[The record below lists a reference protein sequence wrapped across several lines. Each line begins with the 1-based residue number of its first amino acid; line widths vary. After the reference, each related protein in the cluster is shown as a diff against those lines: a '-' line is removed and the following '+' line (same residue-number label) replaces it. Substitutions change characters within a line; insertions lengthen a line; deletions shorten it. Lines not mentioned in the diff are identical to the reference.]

1 MIAPVYT
8 IVFQPDGVRA
18 DVIAGT
24 TVMDAASNAGVK
36 IERHCGGV
44 GVCGKCRISAF
55 HGEEFLSSLT
65 PTEKK
70 QLNSEE
76 IASGVRLAC
85 CTKVEGSGTVHVI
98 DMVGESGNQILEGTS
113 DKIISHWAPDREGLG
128 VAVDIGTTTVVCYLL
143 DLDGHT
149 VLGSHSFLNPQ
160 VSYGDDVISRIAAST
175 SQPGALERMQE
186 ALVKEMD
193 KAFAFLAENA
203 GAAKERITE
212 VVVAGNTVMEHIF
225 LGVSPESI
233 GHSPYSP
240 QFMTYPP
247 VSSAGL
253 GFNIAPDG
261 IVKVL
266 PNVAGYVGADIV
278 AGIAAHAVDKEMPTR
293 LLVDIG
299 TNNELVIGNSEKMYC
314 CATAA
319 GPAFE
324 GARINQ
330 GMRASLGAIERVEV
344 TKDGISYKTIGN
356 VAPVGLCGSGL
367 IDVTAM
373 MIKEGLID
381 SRGRMQTKDEC
392 TDERFTERL
401 SSDKNRINRFLITDP
416 GSPVYITQKDI
427 REVQLAIGAVKV
439 GTEVMMEQ
447 MGITVDGIDEI
458 LLAGAF
464 GSNID
469 IESAIT
475 VGLLPKVE
483 REKIRFIFNSSGL
496 GACMAL
502 ASVDFYRETELTMK
516 RIKYIELSSL
526 KDFQKRFIKAMLFI

>member
-1 MIAPVYT
+1 MVVREYT
-8 IVFQPDGVRA
+8 IVFQPHGVRTDA
-18 DVIAGT
+18 IAGT
-24 TVMDAASNAGVK
+24 TVMDAASEAGVK

-55 HGEEFLSSLT
+55 QGEEFLSPLT

-70 QLNSEE
+70 LLNSEE

-85 CTKVEGSGTVHVI
+85 CTKIEGSGTVHVI

-113 DKIISHWAPDREGLG
+113 DRIIGHWAPDRDGWG

-143 DLDGHT
+143 DLDGHS
-149 VLGSHSFLNPQ
+149 VIGSHSFLNPQ

-175 SQPGALERMQE
+175 SQPGTLERMQE
-186 ALVKEMD
+186 TLVKEMD
-193 KAFAFLAENA
+193 KTFSFLAKSV
-203 GAAKERITE
+203 GITKERITE

-225 LGVSPESI
+225 LGISPESI

-240 QFMTYPP
+240 QFLTSTP
-247 VSSAGL
+247 VSSTEL

-278 AGIAAHAVDKEMPTR
+278 AGIAAHAVDKEMPIR

-330 GMRASLGAIERVEV
+330 GMRASLGAIEKVAV

-367 IDVTAM
+367 IDVTATL
-373 MIKEGLID
+373 IKEGLID
-381 SRGRMQTKDEC
+381 SRGRMQTKNEC
-392 TDERFTERL
+392 TDARFTERL
-401 SSDKNRINRFLITDP
+401 SSDENRISRLLITDP
-416 GSPVYITQKDI
+416 DAPVYITQKDI

-469 IESAIT
+469 VESAIT

-483 REKIRFIFNSSGL
+483 REKVRFIFNSSGL

-502 ASVDFYRETELTMK
+502 ASADFYRETEETMM
-516 RIKYIELSSL
+516 RMKYIELSSL
-526 KDFQKRFIKAMLFI
+526 KDFQKRFIRSMLFQ